1 MEFVGGGGG
10 KAAELAEEE
19 RRMISLE
26 AWQNFA
32 KVISLLNL
40 PYKMT
45 KQLTFEKFEIDS
57 LNPVLVE
64 IRKSQL
70 ATQLTIENEYK
81 ASFENILPR
90 GKENDFFGNLTRNS
104 RRSARYSIDHRKRLR
119 S

>member
-10 KAAELAEEE
+10 KAAELAVVLLLEEE

-40 PYKMT
+40 PHKMT
-45 KQLTFEKFEIDS
+45 IQLTFEKFELDS

-70 ATQLTIENEYK
+70 ATQL
-81 ASFENILPR
+81 L
-90 GKENDFFGNLTRNS
+90 
-104 RRSARYSIDHRKRLR
+104 
-119 S
+119 